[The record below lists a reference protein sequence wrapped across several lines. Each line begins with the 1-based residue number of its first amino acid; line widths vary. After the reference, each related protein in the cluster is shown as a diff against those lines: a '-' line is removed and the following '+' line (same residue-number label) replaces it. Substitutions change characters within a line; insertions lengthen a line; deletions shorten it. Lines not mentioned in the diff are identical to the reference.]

1 MNTYDQDLKKTL
13 LSLINDMEG
22 NELEHFVLNPEK
34 DFKRHRKLGFSAV
47 IRLILSMGSAPL
59 GQELLKY
66 FQFDSNFP
74 SVSASVHSATPKDKA
89 RSFFDTF

>member
-34 DFKRHRKLGFSAV
+34 DFKRH
-47 IRLILSMGSAPL
+47 
-59 GQELLKY
+59 
-66 FQFDSNFP
+66 
-74 SVSASVHSATPKDKA
+74 
-89 RSFFDTF
+89 